1 MTAPSRVLR
10 CRCGCAG
17 HLHDRDFGAGK
28 PGCPVSELCRVWC
41 HVMRM
46 VYTAVPEDVFYP
58 ARNRLVAAFAR
69 WAHKQ
74 RRAVDPF
81 VVEALVD
88 HRWEAGDGRLGRWKP
103 ADLRESLCDW
113 FPRKVTMPPGEWDMV
128 LQTVHAFIDFLFA
141 GDLTDAHCAGR
152 EHLHTAVHDLAGEF
166 NAAMG
171 DETRYGLAKFWT
183 MRMLAARVDPADQ
196 RAAERYI
203 ADVRAGRVVVDQ
215 QVLDRVMANHM
226 SGPGEP
232 PPPLPVVALP
242 D

>member
-81 VVEALVD
+81 VVEALAD
-88 HRWEAGDGRLGRWKP
+88 HRWGGGLQGWPRLPGGPRSAKSPTYGP
-103 ADLRESLCDW
+103 AAS
-113 FPRKVTMPPGEWDMV
+113 
-128 LQTVHAFIDFLFA
+128 
-141 GDLTDAHCAGR
+141 
-152 EHLHTAVHDLAGEF
+152 
-166 NAAMG
+166 
-171 DETRYGLAKFWT
+171 
-183 MRMLAARVDPADQ
+183 
-196 RAAERYI
+196 
-203 ADVRAGRVVVDQ
+203 
-215 QVLDRVMANHM
+215 
-226 SGPGEP
+226 
-232 PPPLPVVALP
+232 
-242 D
+242 